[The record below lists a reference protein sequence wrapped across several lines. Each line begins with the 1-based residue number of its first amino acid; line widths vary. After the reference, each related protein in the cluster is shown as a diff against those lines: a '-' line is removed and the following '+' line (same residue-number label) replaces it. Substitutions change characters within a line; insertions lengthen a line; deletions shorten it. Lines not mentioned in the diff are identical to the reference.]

1 MSRIHTM
8 LLTASSPDDIAS
20 AGRLLRAGRLVAMP
34 TETVYGLA
42 ANALDPAAVA
52 RIFEAKGRPA
62 DNPLI
67 VHIAEPEDLTA
78 LCQEIPPEALTLAQR
93 FWPGPLTLVLPRR
106 AVVPDAVTAGLPTVA
121 VRLPALPAARAVI
134 RAAGTPLAAP
144 SANLAGRPSPTTAD
158 HVRADLGGRID
169 AILDGG
175 PCQWGIE
182 STVVSVAH
190 HPPRLLRPGGVT
202 QESLCDVIPNLM
214 VDPAVQGALAD
225 GETPSAPGMKYRHY
239 APRAPLTILRGPAGR
254 AAAHIRRQS
263 GPVAVLCFDEEWD
276 DFAGLPR
283 VSYGSR
289 SDPLSLARSLF
300 DALRRLD
307 ALGARQLF
315 ARCPEGGGVEAAV
328 QNRLR
333 KAAGFQTLDV

>member
-1 MSRIHTM
+1 MSRIHTVH
-8 LLTASSPDDIAS
+8 LTASSPDDIAA

-42 ANALDPAAVA
+42 ANALDASAVV

-67 VHIAEPEDLTA
+67 VHIAEPEALTA
-78 LCQEIPPEALTLAQR
+78 LCREIPPAALALAQR

-106 AVVPDAVTAGLPTVA
+106 AIVPDAVTAGLSTVA

-144 SANLAGRPSPTTAD
+144 SANLSGRPSPTTAD
-158 HVRADLGGRID
+158 HVRADFEGLID

-202 QESLCDVIPNLM
+202 RESLCEVIPNLV
-214 VDPAVQGALAD
+214 VDPAVRGEPAD

-239 APRAPLTILRGPAGR
+239 APRAPLTILRGPAVR
-254 AAAHIRRQS
+254 AADYARSRP
-263 GPVAVLCFDEEWD
+263 GPVAVLCFDEEWN
-276 DFAGLPR
+276 DFAGLAR

-307 ALGARQLF
+307 ALNARQLF

-328 QNRLR
+328 RNRLR
-333 KAAGFQTLDV
+333 KAAGFQTRDV